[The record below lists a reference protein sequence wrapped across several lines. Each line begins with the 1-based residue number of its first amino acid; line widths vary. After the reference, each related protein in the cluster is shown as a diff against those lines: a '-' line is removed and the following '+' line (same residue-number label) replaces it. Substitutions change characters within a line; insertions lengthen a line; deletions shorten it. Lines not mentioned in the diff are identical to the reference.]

1 MKIANKHITRY
12 SMPFIHNRKTMNH
25 NYLPLS
31 KTVKTTK
38 VKDRHQSVLIGKY
51 DVITY
56 CCSGW
61 LQNYVATLEKIVIT
75 SQKKLNVELS

>member
-38 VKDRHQSVLIGKY
+38 VKDR
-51 DVITY
+51 
-56 CCSGW
+56 